1 MDLLALRKREFGTTL
16 NVLRAYPEDN
26 CDMRPAEKCRTAR
39 ELATTFAV
47 EERIIGGLLAGQ
59 AASPALWE
67 FDRPS
72 RLPDIIALWQ
82 KSVDD
87 NNAILEKLSP
97 EELQKPVNFYGRTLS
112 LGDAVFVELLDHIHH
127 RGQFSVYLRLAGAKV
142 PSIYG
147 PTADFPLP

>member
-1 MDLLALRKREFGTTL
+1 MDLLSLRKREFGTTL
-16 NVLRAYPEDN
+16 NVLRAYPEEN
-26 CDMRPAEKCRTAR
+26 CNMRPAEKCRTAR

-72 RLPDIIALWQ
+72 ALQDIIALWQ
-82 KSVDD
+82 KSVDE

-97 EELQKPVNFYGRTLS
+97 EELQKSVNFYGRTLS

-127 RGQFSVYLRLAGAKV
+127 RGQFSVYLRLAGARV

-147 PTADFPLP
+147 PTADFPWP